1 MILGLST
8 SMFTLLHVI
17 ISLVGISA
25 GLIALLGLL
34 GGKLYRGLTALFLIT
49 TVLTSVT
56 GFLFPFHGMSPGII
70 LGILSILVL
79 VLGHRGALCGETCRR
94 VARDLHHHF
103 EPGALFQFL
112 RPGCASVCQNPRA
125 EIHRAHASLSSIRNH
140 SAGRAGRLP
149 CADNSRL
156 QEISQRVAG
165 TGIRRAAPS
174 TSGTSPMPLPCSCR
188 G

>member
-56 GFLFPFHGMSPGII
+56 GFLFPFKGMTPGII

-79 VLGHRGALCGETCRR
+79 VLAIVALYVGKLAGAWRGTYVITSTLALYFNFFVL
-94 VARDLHHHF
+94 VAQAF
-103 EPGALFQFL
+103 AKIPALKSIAPTQ
-112 RPGCASVCQNPRA
+112 ASPVFGITQLVVLVIFIVLTIRA
-125 EIHRAHASLSSIRNH
+125 FRNFH
-140 SAGRAGRLP
+140 SA
-149 CADNSRL
+149 
-156 QEISQRVAG
+156 
-165 TGIRRAAPS
+165 
-174 TSGTSPMPLPCSCR
+174 
-188 G
+188 

>member
-56 GFLFPFHGMSPGII
+56 GFLFPFHGMTPGII

-79 VLGHRGALCGETCRR
+79 VLAIVALYVGKLAGAWRGTYVITSTLALYFNFFVL
-94 VARDLHHHF
+94 VAQAF
-103 EPGALFQFL
+103 AKIPALKSIAPTQASPVFGITQLVVLVIFIVLTIRAFKKFQD
-112 RPGCASVCQNPRA
+112 A
-125 EIHRAHASLSSIRNH
+125 
-140 SAGRAGRLP
+140 
-149 CADNSRL
+149 
-156 QEISQRVAG
+156 
-165 TGIRRAAPS
+165 
-174 TSGTSPMPLPCSCR
+174 
-188 G
+188 

>member
-56 GFLFPFHGMSPGII
+56 GFLFPFHGMTPGVI

-79 VLGHRGALCGETCRR
+79 VLAIVALYVGKLAGAWRGTYVITSTLALYFNFFVL
-94 VARDLHHHF
+94 VAQAF
-103 EPGALFQFL
+103 AKIPALKSIAPTQASPVFGITQLVVLVIFIVLTIRAFKKFQD
-112 RPGCASVCQNPRA
+112 A
-125 EIHRAHASLSSIRNH
+125 
-140 SAGRAGRLP
+140 
-149 CADNSRL
+149 
-156 QEISQRVAG
+156 
-165 TGIRRAAPS
+165 
-174 TSGTSPMPLPCSCR
+174 
-188 G
+188 

>member
-56 GFLFPFHGMSPGII
+56 GFLFPFHGMTPGVI

-79 VLGHRGALCGETCRR
+79 VLAIVALYVGKLAGAWRGTYVITSSLALYFNFFVL
-94 VARDLHHHF
+94 VAQAF
-103 EPGALFQFL
+103 AKIPALKSIAPTQASPVFGITQLVVLVIFIVLTIRAFKKFQD
-112 RPGCASVCQNPRA
+112 A
-125 EIHRAHASLSSIRNH
+125 
-140 SAGRAGRLP
+140 
-149 CADNSRL
+149 
-156 QEISQRVAG
+156 
-165 TGIRRAAPS
+165 
-174 TSGTSPMPLPCSCR
+174 
-188 G
+188 